1 MKDLIC
7 ESVDSAAAI
16 DKVMQVRAL
25 LGARIAAVLRG
36 EFEFHLRGGRRH
48 LGAQAG
54 YKNRTVGA
62 TLMNAESSRSH
73 RRERVTPP
81 PRTHSVMDLTTT
93 LRARSIFTIIID
105 MSEKRPDGSDHF
117 FQGKLNLVDLAG
129 SERCV
134 RVLNVLIDWAVH
146 APAHRLLK

>member
-36 EFEFHLRGGRRH
+36 EFEFHLRGGRRR

-81 PRTHSVMDLTTT
+81 LSPLPRTHPVIALTTT

-134 RVLNVLIDWAVH
+134 RVRWGH
-146 APAHRLLK
+146 ALVLLKS